1 MKIYNPKINYILKI
15 FKCLKKEKKYF
26 TFSDIKYY
34 NHGQMATILHN
45 NNNKLPSFD
54 KLLCYCKENYK
65 MIEFG
70 EIKNFEKLQS
80 FCNKYNLKWCTD
92 KPLIIEERKF
102 NSLYLDYDLYSNAF
116 MRRFNPSKT
125 NTRKYMTEEEF
136 YEWYPIFIKKLNFCY
151 FHLSQEAIKNKR

>member
-1 MKIYNPKINYILKI
+1 MKIYNPKINYILKF
-15 FKCLKKEKKYF
+15 FKCLIKEKKYF
-26 TFSDIKYY
+26 TFNNFKFH
-34 NHGQMATILHN
+34 NHGLIVTILHN
-45 NNNKLPSFD
+45 NNNKLPSFNN
-54 KLLCYCKENYK
+54 LLCYCKENYK

-92 KPLIIEERKF
+92 TPMMIKESQNHSF
-102 NSLYLDYDLYSNAF
+102 YLVYDLYSNTF
-116 MRRFNPSKT
+116 MKRFNPSKI

-151 FHLSQEAIKNKR
+151 FHLLQEAIKNKR